1 MLSVN
6 RRRACAVALTVFALA
21 ALPACTGSDGAG
33 ERTAEGQGF
42 ITGDGTAT
50 TFGVSDRQEAPDI
63 TATTRD
69 GDEISLSDFAG
80 DVVVINVW
88 ASWCGPCRAEAPALE
103 EVYREKQKRGV
114 AFVGINTT
122 DQEAA
127 AAAFEENYGVTY
139 PSWWDESGELQLE
152 FRDVAPS
159 VYLPT
164 TLVIDRAGRVAARV
178 LGPTTYSQLSEL
190 VDQVASE
197 K

>member
-1 MLSVN
+1 MN
-6 RRRACAVALTVFALA
+6 WRAFCTVVVTVGALT

-33 ERTAEGQGF
+33 ERTQEGQGF

-50 TFGVSDRQEAPDI
+50 TFDAEDRQDAPDI
-63 TATTRD
+63 TGSTRD
-69 GDEISLSDFAG
+69 GEEIALADLAG

-103 EVYREKQKRGV
+103 EVYRENRKRGV
-114 AFVGINTT
+114 EFVGINTT

-139 PSWWDESGELQLE
+139 PSWWDQSGELQLE

-164 TLVIDRAGRVAARV
+164 TLVIDRVGRVAARV
-178 LGPTTYSQLSEL
+178 LGPTTYSQLSNL